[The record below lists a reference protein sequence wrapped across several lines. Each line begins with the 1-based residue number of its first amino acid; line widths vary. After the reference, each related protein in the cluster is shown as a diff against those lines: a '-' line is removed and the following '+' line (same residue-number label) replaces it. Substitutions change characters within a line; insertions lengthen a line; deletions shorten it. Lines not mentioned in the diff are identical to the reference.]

1 MINGWTV
8 HSSVLIKGT
17 LVIASPF
24 LGFKPTTFYYKKL
37 FKIFIY
43 SYIYIVFISI
53 TYNWLTSREY
63 KKKKI
68 IKKLLPIMLYR
79 LFNFDFLKLFFFN
92 FFLVILIKG
101 TIVDSSCIT
110 FSEIRTHNLSVIGKH
125 LSRQVI

>member
-37 FKIFIY
+37 FKNFIY

-53 TYNWLTSREY
+53 TYNWLTSMEY

-79 LFNFDFLKLFFFN
+79 LFNFDFLKLFFLI
-92 FFLVILIKG
+92 FF
-101 TIVDSSCIT
+101 
-110 FSEIRTHNLSVIGKH
+110 
-125 LSRQVI
+125 